1 MRVPSEPSA
10 VGIAT
15 DLTLI
20 LPDRVGSLA
29 QAMAALARA
38 GVNIEGHGG
47 FPAWAGEGVLHLIVD
62 DADAARV
69 ALAEAGIEVRDERPV
84 LTVLLEDRPG
94 SFAGVLGDVAA
105 AGVNVDLTY
114 AIGNRGVVIGVN
126 DVQKARR
133 AIEGNARAS

>member
-1 MRVPSEPSA
+1 MPVPKEPPA
-10 VGIAT
+10 IEVAT

-29 QAMAALARA
+29 QVMSVLAGA
-38 GVNIEGHGG
+38 SVNIVGHGG
-47 FPAWAGEGVLHLIVD
+47 FPAWAGEGILHLIVD
-62 DADAARV
+62 DPDRTRT

-84 LTVLLEDRPG
+84 LTVPLEDRPG
-94 SFAGVLGDVAA
+94 AFARVLGSVAA

-114 AIGNRGVVIGVN
+114 TIGNGGVVLGVN

-133 AIEGNARAS
+133 ALEQNAGAT